1 MMSTVDEIAEL
12 KHQHNAVVL
21 AHYYQRPEIQDVA
34 DAVGDSLQLA
44 LAAQQTQADVIVL
57 AGVRFMAETAKL
69 LNPDTIVLAPT
80 LDASCSL
87 VEQSPPDAYREF
99 LAAHA
104 DHTVVSYVNSG
115 LEMKAMSDVVCTSAN
130 AERVIAA
137 LPHDRP
143 LVFGPDRHLG
153 AWLQQRTGRPMVLW
167 NAECEVHAAFDAQQL
182 DTLRLANPNARILA
196 HPECPSPVLERADVI
211 GSTSAL
217 LTYVM
222 DHPHD
227 SFIVATEVGILHKM
241 RHHAP
246 LATLIPAPPLQVTE
260 CACSACPHMKMNT
273 LDGVRNAL
281 RTLAPRI
288 EIDAELAARA
298 VRPIHR
304 MFELVQ

>member
-1 MMSTVDEIAEL
+1 MRSTADEITEL
-12 KHQHNAVVL
+12 KRHHNAVVL

-44 LAAQQTQADVIVL
+44 LAAQQSKAKVIVL

-69 LNPDTIVLAPT
+69 LNPSSIVLAPT
-80 LDASCSL
+80 LEASCSL
-87 VEQSPPDAYREF
+87 VEQSPPDAYRDF

-115 LEMKAMSDVVCTSAN
+115 LEVKAMSDVVCTSAN

-137 LPHDRP
+137 LPANRP
-143 LVFGPDRHLG
+143 VVFGPDRHLG

-182 DTLRLANPNARILA
+182 DTLRNAHPTALVLA

-217 LTYVM
+217 LSYVV
-222 DHPHD
+222 DHPHGT
-227 SFIVATEVGILHKM
+227 FIVATEVGILH
-241 RHHAP
+241 RIRNHAP
-246 LATLIPAPPLQVTE
+246 LATLIPAPPIQATE
-260 CACSACPHMKMNT
+260 CACSACPYMKMNT
-273 LDGVRNAL
+273 LDALLESL
-281 RTLAPRI
+281 RTLTPRI
-288 EIDAELAARA
+288 EIDAELARRA

-304 MFELVQ
+304 MFELV